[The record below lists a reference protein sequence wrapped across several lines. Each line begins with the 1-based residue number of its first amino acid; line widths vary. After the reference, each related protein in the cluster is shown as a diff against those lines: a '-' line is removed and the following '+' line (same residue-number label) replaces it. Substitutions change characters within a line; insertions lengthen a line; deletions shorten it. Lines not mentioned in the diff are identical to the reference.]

1 MSLKLFGCASEPA
14 QQEKSKS
21 FLQQE
26 KPKSFLQ
33 WCQERE
39 SSPADIKGTIDF
51 LLNKAGSKNCQVAN
65 IKLAN
70 LTQLEVRS
78 DTRFFPEDNAFSI
91 KLLSSFTKLKKLDAK
106 QTRASDITPLRNL
119 INLEELNL
127 FYSNNIV
134 DLEPLRGLVN
144 LQKLYLDTGD
154 SVGKLRDISPLTSL
168 INLKE
173 LTLSGNKISDLSPLS
188 NLRKLTYLTLNSNKI
203 SDVRPLGNLI
213 NLQHLTLGNN
223 EISDVKPLSNLSN
236 LRILALDGT
245 KIVDVEP
252 LSRLSK
258 LTHLNLSYNRI
269 IDVKPLGNLSELKE
283 LELLPDNG
291 FLGIGASGIRHECPV
306 KPASICILSRQ
317 FNIY

>member
-1 MSLKLFGCASEPA
+1 LSLQLFGCN
-14 QQEKSKS
+14 SKPV
-21 FLQQE
+21 QQE
-26 KPKSFLQ
+26 KPKNFLQ
-33 WCQERE
+33 WCQEKE

-65 IKLAN
+65 TKLTN
-70 LTQLEVRS
+70 LTQLEVWS
-78 DTRFFPEDNAFSI
+78 DTRFFSEDNAFNI

-106 QTRASDITPLRNL
+106 QTRASDITPLHNL

-134 DLEPLRGLVN
+134 DLKPLSGLVN
-144 LQKLYLDTGD
+144 LQKLYLHTGD
-154 SVGKLRDISPLTSL
+154 GDGKLRDISPLTNL

-188 NLRKLTYLTLNSNKI
+188 NLSKLTYLTLNSNKI
-203 SDVRPLGNLI
+203 SAVKPLSDLI
-213 NLQHLTLGNN
+213 DLQHLTLGDN
-223 EISDVKPLSNLSN
+223 EISDVKPLINLSN
-236 LRILALDGT
+236 LRMLALDST

-258 LTHLNLSYNRI
+258 LVHLNLNYNRI
-269 IDVKPLGNLSELKE
+269 IDVQPLSNLSKLKK
-283 LELLPDNG
+283 LELVPDNG

-306 KPASICILSRQ
+306 KPVSVCTLSRQ
-317 FNIY
+317 VNIY